1 MARTRSWRR
10 VFNRHIGLGTAG
22 LGTLIV
28 LSSFLFLDNLFAW
41 YATVMLGLLV
51 VMAGFLYAAYPVLTS
66 ERRFLALRAEVDNF
80 VFLVRQLNSAAT
92 PRSGEAP
99 LEEVK
104 SAMIESV
111 ERMAALAG
119 KETSRG

>member
-1 MARTRSWRR
+1 MARKGNWRR
-10 VFNRHIGLGTAG
+10 VFNRHVGLGTAI

-28 LSSFLFLDNLFAW
+28 LSSFLFLDNPFAW
-41 YATVMLGLLV
+41 YATVMVGLLV

-66 ERRFLALRAEVDNF
+66 ERRFLALRDEVDNF
-80 VFLVRQLNSAAT
+80 MFLVRQLNNAAT
-92 PRSGEAP
+92 ARSGDAA

-119 KETSRG
+119 KED

>member
-1 MARTRSWRR
+1 MARNGSWRR
-10 VFNRHIGLGTAG
+10 LFNRYVGLGTAV

-41 YATVMLGLLV
+41 YATVMAGLLV
-51 VMAGFLYAAYPVLTS
+51 VMAGFLYAAYPLLTS
-66 ERRFLALRAEVDNF
+66 ERRFVELREEVDNF
-80 VFLVRQLNSAAT
+80 MFLVRQLNNAAT
-92 PRSGEAP
+92 ASSGAAA

-111 ERMAALAG
+111 QRMADLAG
-119 KETSRG
+119 KEPR